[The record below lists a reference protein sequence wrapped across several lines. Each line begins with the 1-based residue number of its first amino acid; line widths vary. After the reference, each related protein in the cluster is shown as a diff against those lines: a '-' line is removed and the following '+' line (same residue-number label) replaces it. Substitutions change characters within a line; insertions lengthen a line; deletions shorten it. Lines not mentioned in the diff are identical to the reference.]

1 MPNLED
7 VYQKF
12 GEAAE
17 AAQLLETQLG
27 NILLTSEA
35 MQADLLSRPN
45 PSLATEIYRGVNKR
59 TLGQLFKRA
68 AKSNTSLESMEA
80 EFEKVVKERNRLFHA
95 FYREHNFRRNSSDGC
110 QIMLDDLE
118 EIHDTLIDF
127 YKKILLLQ
135 GVDLEKLNL
144 PLPTEHANI

>member
-1 MPNLED
+1 MPNLND

-17 AAQLLETQLG
+17 AAQLLEIQLG
-27 NILLTSEA
+27 NILFTSEA
-35 MQADLLSRPN
+35 IEAELLSQPN
-45 PSLATEIYRGVNKR
+45 PSLATQIYRGVNKR
-59 TLGQLFKRA
+59 TLGQLFKKA
-68 AKSNTSLESMEA
+68 AKSGKALESME
-80 EFEKVVKERNRLFHA
+80 EDFKEVVKERNRLFHA

-118 EIHDTLIDF
+118 EIHDTLLDF

-135 GVDLEKLNL
+135 GVDLENINH
-144 PLPTEHANI
+144 PLPTKHVNI